1 MQGNQ
6 LAFTLIAK
14 EPIYEKNYFRDINLS
29 CSFKPKWLFF
39 LE

>member
-6 LAFTLIAK
+6 LAFSLIAK

-29 CSFKPKWLFF
+29 L
-39 LE
+39 